1 MFRELTR
8 KSQRLSEEECVE
20 ILTNETRGV
29 LSVTGDNGYP
39 YGMPMNHFYNH
50 DDGCI
55 WFHCGMNGHR
65 TDSLK
70 RDDRVSF
77 CVCDKGRRE
86 EGGWAFRVKSVIVFG
101 MAQLICDAD
110 TVVDI
115 TTRLSRKFT
124 SDEEYIRKEL
134 NSAAD
139 RTLLIRLVPEQ
150 VCGKIVTEA

>member
-8 KSQRLSEEECVE
+8 KSQQLSEEECIE
-20 ILTNETRGV
+20 ILTNETRGT

-39 YGMPMNHFYNH
+39 YGMPMNHFYNP

-70 RDDRVSF
+70 RNDRVSF
-77 CVCDKGRRE
+77 CVCDKGCRKE
-86 EGGWAFRVKSVIVFG
+86 GWAFTVKSVIVFG
-101 MAQLICDAD
+101 RAQLICDAD

-134 NSAAD
+134 KDAAC
-139 RTLLIRLVPEQ
+139 RTLLIRLVPEHI
-150 VCGKIVTEA
+150 CGKIVTEA